1 MRTIAS
7 AGRDKRRAGAESVSL
22 AFSQLQ
28 RQDLHLQHQQQPAQ
42 PPTMSNRKKPSDDEE
57 EEEEFEEEVGENS
70 DENIDDEEDEEE
82 ESHSGVDG
90 QYKLS
95 VVQSYT

>member
-1 MRTIAS
+1 M
-7 AGRDKRRAGAESVSL
+7 
-22 AFSQLQ
+22 
-28 RQDLHLQHQQQPAQ
+28 
-42 PPTMSNRKKPSDDEE
+42 
-57 EEEEFEEEVGENS
+57 GENS